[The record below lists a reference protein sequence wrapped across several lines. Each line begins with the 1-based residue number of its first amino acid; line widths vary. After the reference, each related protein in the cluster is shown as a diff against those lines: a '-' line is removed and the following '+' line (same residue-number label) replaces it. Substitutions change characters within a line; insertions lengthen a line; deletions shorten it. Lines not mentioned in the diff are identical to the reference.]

1 MKNVLRPLRRN
12 LLFATA
18 ARGIGILLL
27 ALLTAACSV
36 QKSPITGT
44 KRAYAWS
51 WEQEIRLGEQADQQI
66 QDQYG
71 IYPDEELQSYVDRV
85 GQRMLEVSHMRGED
99 TQEKYRET
107 EFTFRVLDSPVV
119 NAFALPGGY
128 VYVTRGLLAHLENEA
143 QLAVVLGHEIGHVA
157 ARHASQR
164 ALEQQLGQIA
174 LLGGAIAGQEL
185 LGVPGG
191 DILAAGSQAAQF
203 LFLSYSRQDE
213 RESDELGVEYAA
225 RQRYVAAEG
234 AEFFTTLQR
243 LSAQSGQSL
252 PTFLS
257 THPDP
262 SARAETIPELAN
274 QWAERGYAQEMI
286 ERESYLRRLEGLV
299 YGENPREGFTR
310 DGVFYHPDL
319 AFRFDRPEA
328 WQLVNQRNLVAV
340 VSPDEDAVT
349 IMQIDGEHATA
360 RESVQAFLGQEG
372 ITVLDRSEARQHGL
386 TAYEA
391 EASATTQEGQE
402 VRYRVRGVEYG
413 ERVYRFISYTLADRY
428 RRYADT
434 FGRTAGS
441 FRELEDPEILGI
453 RPLRLEV
460 RPAGSSGDLASLL
473 PATLPG
479 ETTLEDIAIL
489 NQVTADQE
497 ISAGTLLKVP
507 RRGQ

>member
-1 MKNVLRPLRRN
+1 MISPPSPSRRQGS
-12 LLFATA
+12 A
-18 ARGIGILLL
+18 ARLMALLL
-27 ALLTAACSV
+27 MALLTASCSV

-44 KRAYAWS
+44 SRAYAWS
-51 WEQEIRLGEQADQQI
+51 WEQELRLGEQSDQQI

-71 IYPDEELQSYVDRV
+71 IYPDENLQAYVDRV

-99 TQEKYRET
+99 VQQKYRET
-107 EFTFRVLDSPVV
+107 QFTFRVLDSPVV
-119 NAFALPGGY
+119 NAFALPGGF

-164 ALEQQLGQIA
+164 ALEQQLGQLA

-252 PTFLS
+252 PTFQS

-262 SARAETIPELAN
+262 AARAQTIPELAN
-274 QWAERGYAQEMI
+274 QWAEKGYAQDLT
-286 ERESYLRRLEGLV
+286 ERESYLRRLEGMV
-299 YGENPREGFTR
+299 YGENPREGFER
-310 DGVFYHPDL
+310 EGVFYHPDL
-319 AFRFDRPEA
+319 AFRFDLPEG
-328 WQLVNQRNLVAV
+328 WQLINQRSLVAV
-340 VSPDEDAVT
+340 VSPEEDAVSV
-349 IMQIDGEHATA
+349 MQIDGDNATPRA
-360 RESVQAFLGQEG
+360 SVEAFLNQEG
-372 ITVLDRSEARQHGL
+372 ITVLERSEGSQHGL

-391 EASATTQEGQE
+391 GASAATEEGRE
-402 VRYRVRGVEYG
+402 VRYRVRAVAYG
-413 ERVYRFISYTLADRY
+413 ERIYRFISYTFADSY
-428 RRYADT
+428 GRYAD
-434 FGRTAGS
+434 FFQRTAGS
-441 FRELEDPEILGI
+441 FRELDDSGILSI
-453 RPLRLEV
+453 QPLRLEV
-460 RPAGSSGDLASLL
+460 RSAGGEGDLAALL
-473 PATLPG
+473 PDTLPG
-479 ETTLEDIAIL
+479 EASLEDIAIL
-489 NQVTADQE
+489 NQVEVEQN
-497 ISAGTLLKVP
+497 IPAGTLLKVP